1 MESKERDLPNFA
13 LRFNW
18 ENQKCQNSCESEGQ
32 ESKEKHFYQLSVVET
47 EDKVIHAL
55 FWQIN
60 SIQ

>member
-1 MESKERDLPNFA
+1 MESNERDLPNFA

-55 FWQIN
+55 F
-60 SIQ
+60 